1 MSTPFSISFNSYVLQ
16 NSSFRTQII
25 QHTNIPTKIIQ
36 TETKARA
43 DGLTIVNVKYGQREI
58 NVEGLLSASD
68 RNTLV
73 GLIDTMKLNLKDAS
87 GVLDIDYGNS
97 TRRYYATV
105 ADLQLPEEFYS
116 ITSVP
121 YKIKFICADPFGYA
135 TVSGMISLPGQT
147 ALLLDTVITM
157 SGSIDSDPAIQLTI
171 NTGSSVSLITLS
183 NESTREVIIIS
194 KPGGNFAN
202 SDVLMIDSK
211 NKSVKINNSGIDY
224 TGRFPSLNVNAKPRI
239 RLSFNA
245 TSVNYDVIIRY
256 SPRFL

>member
-1 MSTPFSISFNSYVLQ
+1 MD
-16 NSSFRTQII
+16 
-25 QHTNIPTKIIQ
+25 IPAKMIQ

-43 DGLTIVNVKYGQREI
+43 DGLTIVNVKYGQRQI
-58 NVEGLLSASD
+58 SVEGLLSAAD

-73 GLIDTMKLNLKDAS
+73 GLVDTMKMNLKDAS

-105 ADLQLPEEFYS
+105 SDLNIPEEFYS

-135 TVSGMISLPGQT
+135 TNSGILSLPGQT
-147 ALLLDTVITM
+147 AQLLDTLITM
-157 SGSIDSDPAIQLTI
+157 SGSIDSDPVVQLTI
-171 NTGSSVSLITLS
+171 NSASVFSLLTIS
-183 NESTREVIIIS
+183 NENTNEFIIIS

-202 SDVLMIDSK
+202 SDVVIMDSK
-211 NKSVKINNSGIDY
+211 RKVVQINNSGVDY
-224 TGRFPSLNVNAKPRI
+224 TGRFPTLGVGSVQ
-239 RLSFNA
+239 RLRVAIQA
-245 TSVNYDVIIRY
+245 TSVNYDLVIKY